1 MYILYFESYI
11 IVYLYVKGGFGMTY
25 FNIALACMQ
34 SVIVCLGDDIV
45 SDSCTFNTDRHLRP

>member
-11 IVYLYVKGGFGMTY
+11 VSLYDKGGFGMAG

-34 SVIVCLGDDIV
+34 SVVVCFRGDIV
-45 SDSCTFNTDRHLRP
+45 SDNGTFNTDRHLRP